1 MSSKIKRVLAR
12 EILDSRGNPTVEVD
26 VEAGACLGRAGVPS
40 GASTGTHEALE
51 LRDGGK
57 RFGGKGVQR
66 AVGNVNKIIAPKIVR
81 KNVSSQREIDELM
94 IELDGTEN
102 KSKLGANAILGVSM
116 AVAKCAAECEG
127 VPLYRYLGGS
137 KACILPVPLMNVIN
151 GGAHAGNEL
160 AIQEFMIIPACR
172 NFRESL
178 RAGVEVY
185 QAMKGILKE
194 KYGKT
199 SINVGDEG
207 GYAPP
212 MKMTTDALDVIVDAI
227 KKSAHEGEVKIGMDC
242 AATNF
247 YSDGKYNLDGK
258 VLSADELIGFYE
270 TLVSSYP
277 IISIE
282 DPLQEEAFDD
292 MAKMLRLGI
301 QIIGDDI
308 FVTNPERLAVGIEKK
323 SANALLLKLNQI
335 GSVTEAIDVGKT
347 AMKNGWAVVVS
358 HRSGE
363 TEDTFISDLSVALGC
378 GQIKSGA
385 PCRSERTAKYNR
397 LLRIEEELK
406 NPKFPGFRV
415 MARGK

>member
-1 MSSKIKRVLAR
+1 MSTKIKRVLAR

-26 VEAGACLGRAGVPS
+26 VEAGTFLGRACVPS

-51 LRDGGK
+51 LRDGEK
-57 RFGGKGVQR
+57 RFGGKGVQK
-66 AVGNVNKIIAPKIVR
+66 AVGNVNKIIAPKIIG
-81 KNVSSQREIDELM
+81 KDISKQREIDELM

-116 AVAKCAAECEG
+116 AVARCAAECEN
-127 VPLYRYLGGS
+127 VPLYRYLGGP
-137 KACILPVPLMNVIN
+137 KVCILPMPLMNVIN

-160 AIQEFMIIPACR
+160 AVQEFMIIPACKD
-172 NFRESL
+172 FRESL

-185 QAMKGILKE
+185 QALKGIIKE
-194 KYGKT
+194 KYGRT
-199 SINVGDEG
+199 AINVGDEG

-212 MKMTTDALDVIVDAI
+212 MKRAEEALDVISEAI
-227 KKSAHEGEVKIGMDC
+227 KKSAHDGEVMIGLDC

-247 YSDGKYNLDGK
+247 HSDGKYSIDGK
-258 VLSADELIGFYE
+258 IFGTDELIDFYE

-277 IISIE
+277 IVSIE
-282 DPLQEEAFDD
+282 DPLQEEDFDG

-301 QIIGDDI
+301 QTVGDDI
-308 FVTNPERLAVGIEKK
+308 FVTNPERLAVGIKKK

-335 GSVTEAIDVGKT
+335 GSVTEALDVGKT

-363 TEDTFISDLSVALGC
+363 TGDTFISDLAVALGC

-406 NPKFPGFRV
+406 TPKFPGFRA
-415 MARGK
+415 MAHGI